1 MNQKLSIII
10 PVYNE
15 ENFIDEIYSKVI
27 GVNLHP
33 DITKE
38 IIIIDDN
45 SMDGTKEIIK
55 SVADERTII
64 IEQERNNI
72 AHIFFISTK
81 YCVYCKHLIDSN
93 NNFVCVELPDKQW
106 DLVQLIEGIYDL
118 SITVLT
124 PVLIEK

>member
-15 ENFIDEIYSKVI
+15 ENFIDEVYSKVI

-45 SMDGTKEIIK
+45 SMDGTKKIIK
-55 SVADERTII
+55 GFRNDNTII
-64 IEQERNNI
+64 
-72 AHIFFISTK
+72 
-81 YCVYCKHLIDSN
+81 L
-93 NNFVCVELPDKQW
+93 
-106 DLVQLIEGIYDL
+106 
-118 SITVLT
+118 
-124 PVLIEK
+124 

>member
-1 MNQKLSIII
+1 MKQKLTIII

-15 ENFIDEIYSKVI
+15 EKFIEEIYTRVLD
-27 GVNLHP
+27 VNLHP
-33 DITKE
+33 DISKE
-38 IIIIDDN
+38 VIIIDDG
-45 SMDGTKEIIK
+45 SKDRTKEIIK

-64 IEQERNNI
+64 IEQKRNNI

-81 YCVYCKHLIDSN
+81 YRVYCKHLIDSN
-93 NNFVCVELPDKQW
+93 NNFVCVELPNKQW